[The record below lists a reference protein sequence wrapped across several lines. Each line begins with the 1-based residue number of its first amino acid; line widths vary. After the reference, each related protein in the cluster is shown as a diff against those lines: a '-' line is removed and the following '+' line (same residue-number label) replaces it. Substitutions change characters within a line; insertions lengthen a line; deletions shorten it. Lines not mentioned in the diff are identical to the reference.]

1 MLSKATLTVVDVLT
15 TGRESTVA
23 ELTNATEYSKPHLYE
38 VVDELI
44 EDGLLIERR
53 GPNNQ
58 RYVRVTAH
66 PVIEAYRTLHS
77 ELGHVAWVD
86 LLSPATLRV
95 CWFLNEPRRVADI
108 ADRLDVTRQ
117 SVHNA
122 LDSLKNRAMLS
133 PSGPEYAL
141 SDDLEPLVTF
151 AQAVVRHEHRSRA
164 RAVAPSATVEWCDPS
179 RALIRVQTNEDT
191 AALTDDINWRM
202 TGLGRFEEYGLQ
214 FFLAGEP
221 AFWYGPEETL
231 SAADLVCHT
240 LVLDSGSRRVSYAML
255 LIEKERIDQEQLMP
269 IAEWYDLETAVSE
282 MYRRLEKETDS
293 SEETSIILPS
303 DAEFTALKEQYGV
316 A

>member
-1 MLSKATLTVVDVLT
+1 MLSKATLTVVDVLM

-23 ELTNATEYSKPHLYE
+23 ELTNATEFSKPHLYE
-38 VVDELI
+38 IVDELI

-58 RYVRVTAH
+58 RYVRVTDH
-66 PVIEAYRTLHS
+66 PVIERYRTLHA
-77 ELGHVAWVD
+77 ELGHVAWAD
-86 LLSPATLRV
+86 ILSPATLRV
-95 CWFLNEPRRVADI
+95 CWFLNESRRVADI

-122 LDSLKNRAMLS
+122 LDPLKNRAMLS

-179 RALIRVQTNEDT
+179 QALIRVQTREDT
-191 AALTDDINWRM
+191 AALTDDTNWQM
-202 TGLGRFEEYGLQ
+202 TGLGRFEDYGLQ

-221 AFWYGPEETL
+221 AFWYGPEKTL
-231 SAADLVCHT
+231 SPADLVCHT

-255 LIEKERIDQEQLMP
+255 LIEKEKVNHEQL
-269 IAEWYDLETAVSE
+269 AQTAHWYDLGSVVTAI
-282 MYRRLEKETDS
+282 YRRLEDS
-293 SEETSIILPS
+293 VHSVEDTQIMLPS
-303 DAEFTALKEQYGV
+303 DSEFAALKEQYGV
-316 A
+316 M